1 MMYNKKNSKGGIQM
15 KKKLANF
22 IRVLLVFLVL
32 AGVAMCRLW
41 LPGAIYLI
49 QDHVEEYIGAWGLN
63 TAVVLYAVSIA
74 VALPVFAIFVM
85 AFAFPCAI
93 ENDTLFSLQTGK
105 LLKRIGILL
114 VADCAVFCAL
124 LTALT
129 FMVGWLL
136 TGAFLFVGVLGIAVG
151 CMLLVL
157 SQYVEHAA
165 ALKEEVDCTL

>member
-1 MMYNKKNSKGGIQM
+1 M

-22 IRVLLVFLVL
+22 IRVLLVFLIL
-32 AGVAMCRLW
+32 ASVAMCRLW
-41 LPGAIYLI
+41 LPGAIWLI
-49 QDHVEEYIGAWGLN
+49 QDHVEAHIGGLGLN
-63 TAVVLYAVSIA
+63 TALVLYAVSIA
-74 VALPVFAIFVM
+74 VTLPIFGIFLM
-85 AFAFPCAI
+85 AFAFPPAI
-93 ENDTLFSLQTGK
+93 ENDTLFSRKTGK

-136 TGAFLFVGVLGIAVG
+136 TGAFLFVGVLGITVG

-157 SQYVEHAA
+157 SKYVGHAA